1 MGWRLSFRLRMI
13 CWMHAFQLPMFP
25 LVHSWMLLLLY
36 LLWGSVSCDCHTGMD
51 VSHRFLSW
59 IQFQVLHRN
68 QLRLFS
74 MSSRRTP
81 CGRTPLTESGLAFSV
96 VRPQCV
102 LLKFSNNRFFCWHSE
117 KNSAFM
123 LFWKVV
129 IFKIPFMQWKSNIN
143 ILPFYYLYRDI

>member
-1 MGWRLSFRLRMI
+1 
-13 CWMHAFQLPMFP
+13 
-25 LVHSWMLLLLY
+25 
-36 LLWGSVSCDCHTGMD
+36 MD

-96 VRPQCV
+96 VRPLQTV
-102 LLKFSNNRFFCWHSE
+102 EYMRPAFDIRLKE
-117 KNSAFM
+117 
-123 LFWKVV
+123 
-129 IFKIPFMQWKSNIN
+129 
-143 ILPFYYLYRDI
+143 

>member
-1 MGWRLSFRLRMI
+1 MCGTIHLIIFAATVDIHTGDGSIITQMDYFTLAVSRLDHGLNTSFRLRMF

-96 VRPQCV
+96 VRPLQTV
-102 LLKFSNNRFFCWHSE
+102 EYMRPAFDMRLKE
-117 KNSAFM
+117 
-123 LFWKVV
+123 
-129 IFKIPFMQWKSNIN
+129 
-143 ILPFYYLYRDI
+143 